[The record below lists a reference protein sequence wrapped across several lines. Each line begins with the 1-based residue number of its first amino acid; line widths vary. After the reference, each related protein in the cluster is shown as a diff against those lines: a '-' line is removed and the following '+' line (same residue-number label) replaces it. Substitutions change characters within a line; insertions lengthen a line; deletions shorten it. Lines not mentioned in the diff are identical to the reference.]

1 MAVTY
6 TPLERLEF
14 GLRWESARLAYFESL
29 DWKSKVK
36 EQNSKI
42 DKIQYE
48 LNQLYSEG

>member
-14 GLRWESARLAYFESL
+14 GLKWESARLAYFDSL
-29 DWKSKVK
+29 DWKARVV
-36 EQNSKI
+36 EQNSTI

-48 LNQLYSEG
+48 LNQLYGEG